1 MRELILLLFFSSFL
15 FVFSDS
21 VIDRGDIFFI
31 ELVNRLVE
39 LEKEFMYVLRYIKL
53 FKLNWILNLSLL
65 SYIFDMSC

>member
-39 LEKEFMYVLRYIKL
+39 LEKEFMYVLWYMIL

>member
-21 VIDRGDIFFI
+21 VIDRGDIFFT

-39 LEKEFMYVLRYIKL
+39 LEKEFMYVLRYMIL

>member
-39 LEKEFMYVLRYIKL
+39 LEKEFMYVLRYMIL

>member
-21 VIDRGDIFFI
+21 VIDRGDIFFM
-31 ELVNRLVE
+31 ELVNCLVE
-39 LEKEFMYVLRYIKL
+39 LEKEFMYVLRYMIL

-65 SYIFDMSC
+65 LYIFEMSC

>member
-39 LEKEFMYVLRYIKL
+39 LEKEFMYVLRYMIL

-65 SYIFDMSC
+65 LYIFDMSC